1 MRRFRVRHPHRYLR
15 ACAAPTTDDR
25 RLVLGLTNRVGM
37 VRREDD
43 RPEAIGSRGGLGKAG
58 FVRGALSA
66 PSNHTPAGRPM
77 RGRCARRIVL
87 PSCPPLLVLRDW
99 SWDES
104 LATACRWGHRTSVVA
119 PYGDGPCAGRF
130 QVVVAALPFDGCDR
144 LTVRCWVLGAA
155 GLGRRPRSAPR
166 GLSRRGGVAI
176 DRHER

>member
-87 PSCPPLLVLRDW
+87 PSCPPILVLRDW

-104 LATACRWGHRTSVVA
+104 LATVVDGVTGLRWWHLTATGLVPVA
-119 PYGDGPCAGRF
+119 FRSWSRRC
-130 QVVVAALPFDGCDR
+130 R
-144 LTVRCWVLGAA
+144 LTAATVSPSGAGCLVPRAWVG
-155 GLGRRPRSAPR
+155 GLEA
-166 GLSRRGGVAI
+166 LHVA
-176 DRHER
+176 